1 MKNFLERR
9 VYSTKSFLR
18 STSSKQL
25 ERKIVRL
32 EEQLSTSKALLSK
45 RLQDIQKNE
54 IPRKEG
60 ELKNELAKA
69 SKDQEKIKNLEAEIK
84 ELREHEAEIPRCIA
98 LEPTIISTLK
108 RAKQALDSKEIQAG
122 WGLFYEAELLYYRQ
136 LDPAAISGAAAKI
149 LFKRTAMLS
158 EGDKKTVRSLIGKTD
173 DKGNWSVKPESDLK
187 REHVVR
193 AREIVQKHYEDKYV
207 HLDMVQKQF
216 IILGIVGVMVF
227 VLLIP
232 FLLQVPDNSYSF
244 TSFTA
249 SNLTATNVNA
259 TIPNSANITDIA
271 IFNATNFGA
280 TSFTAADVTA
290 IKTST
295 EIAGDNLFFW
305 LSIAL
310 FGALGGAVSGMN
322 SLKEAFK
329 SKEDIPEKVLNG
341 WVTIARPLVGLL
353 VAVAIAVFLL
363 SGLFTLLETTVTKYV
378 LFAIAF
384 ASGFTE
390 RYIVGAVEKQAPS
403 GE

>member
-1 MKNFLERR
+1 MKNIPKRR
-9 VYSTKSFLR
+9 WDSILNFFR

-32 EEQLSTSKALLSK
+32 EEQLATSQALLKK
-45 RLQDIQKNE
+45 RLGDIKDEISKKEQK
-54 IPRKEG
+54 
-60 ELKNELAKA
+60 LKKA
-69 SKDQEKIKNLEAEIK
+69 DTDQEKKKLQAEIK
-84 ELREHEAEIPRCIA
+84 KLQEHEAKIPRCIG
-98 LEPTIISTLK
+98 LEPTITATIN
-108 RAKQALDSKEIQAG
+108 RAKKALDSKEIQAG
-122 WGLFYEAELLYYRQ
+122 WGLFYEAELLYYHQ

-149 LFKRTAMLS
+149 LFKRTEMLS

-187 REHVVR
+187 SEDVVK
-193 AREIVQKHYEDKYV
+193 ARKTVQKHYEDKYT

-216 IILGIVGVMVF
+216 IILGIIGALVF

-232 FLLQVPDNSYSF
+232 SLLQVPDNSYSF

-259 TIPNSANITDIA
+259 TIQSSANITDA
-271 IFNATNFGA
+271 ANFTATNFSA

-290 IKTST
+290 TKTST

-305 LSIAL
+305 LTIAL
-310 FGALGGAVSGMN
+310 FGALGGIVSGIN
-322 SLKEAFK
+322 SLKAAFK
-329 SKEDIPEKVLNG
+329 SREDIPEKVLNG
-341 WVTIARPLVGLL
+341 WVTIARPFVGLL
-353 VAVAIAVFLL
+353 AAVAIAVFLL

-403 GE
+403 EG

>member
-1 MKNFLERR
+1 MKNIPKRCWDSILNF
-9 VYSTKSFLR
+9 FR

-32 EEQLSTSKALLSK
+32 EEQLATSQALLQK
-45 RLQDIQKNE
+45 RLGDIKDE
-54 IPRKEG
+54 ISKKEQ
-60 ELKNELAKA
+60 ELNKA
-69 SKDQEKIKNLEAEIK
+69 ATNQEKNKLRAEIK
-84 ELREHEAEIPRCIA
+84 QLQEHEAKISRCIG
-98 LEPTIISTLK
+98 LGSTITATIS
-108 RAKQALDSKEIQAG
+108 RAEKALDSKEIQAG

-149 LFKRTAMLS
+149 LFKRTEMLS

-187 REHVVR
+187 SEDVVK
-193 AREIVQKHYEDKYV
+193 ARKTVQKHYEDKYT

-216 IILGIVGVMVF
+216 IILGIVGALVF

-232 FLLQVPDNSYSF
+232 SLLKVPDNSYEF

-259 TIPNSANITDIA
+259 TIQSSANITDA
-271 IFNATNFGA
+271 ANFTATNFSA
-280 TSFTAADVTA
+280 TSFTASDVTA
-290 IKTST
+290 TKTST
-295 EIAGDNLFFW
+295 EIAGDDLFFW
-305 LSIAL
+305 LTIAL
-310 FGALGGAVSGMN
+310 FGALGGIVSGMN
-322 SLKEAFK
+322 SLKAAFK
-329 SKEDIPEKVLNG
+329 SREDIPEKVLNG
-341 WVTIARPLVGLL
+341 WVTIARPFVGLL
-353 VAVAIAVFLL
+353 AAVAIAVFLL

-403 GE
+403 EG